1 MSKENPWEN
10 TNSSSK
16 NKRLFGI
23 IAFVILLLI
32 VASASNK
39 STKPSSSESNYEEP
53 TSTSIAAC
61 KSLINRK
68 TMYDIDRLS
77 YIGSDKGNPVITY
90 YVDSDLVHQFRCEND
105 SLKLYAKGAGTWMS
119 M

>member
-1 MSKENPWEN
+1 MSKENPWKN
-10 TNSSSK
+10 TNSSNK
-16 NKRLFGI
+16 NKSLFGI

-53 TSTSIAAC
+53 TSTSIVAC

-68 TMYDIDRLS
+68 TIYDIDRLS
-77 YIGSDKGNPVITY
+77 YIGSNKGNPVITY
-90 YVDSDLVHQFRCEND
+90 YVDADLVHKFQCID
-105 SLKLYAKGAGTWMS
+105 GSLELYAKGAGMWMK